1 MTEKRRE
8 KRGKLK
14 GQWHQEEEAVCV
26 CERERERERERDQR
40 VNQKKM
46 YGREKRE
53 ENSKLM
59 RSNSND
65 SLQGL
70 EFKTMLFWS
79 LYI

>member
-1 MTEKRRE
+1 MTTKRRE
-8 KRGKLK
+8 KRGKLR
-14 GQWHQEEEAVCV
+14 GRWHHEEEAV
-26 CERERERERERDQR
+26 RERYQR
-40 VNQKKM
+40 VNEKKM

-53 ENSKLM
+53 ENSNLM

-65 SLQGL
+65 YIQGL